1 MTRSSARRPRV
12 RTALGPVSTT
22 PGLDGS
28 AHDEEPGPD
37 PPLSPAR
44 LVLSTLVAF
53 AVILAAAAALGY
65 WFRAPL
71 LAAGLWF
78 VGTLGGPGI
87 AVSFFLADAFAL
99 PIPNDAILG
108 LGRAGHMP
116 SVPLVAWAFAGGMT
130 GGCTAWLLGRRLGRT
145 AAFVRFVAG
154 RGAGLHRS
162 LRRHGV
168 AVVVIAALT
177 PLPDSVAAWAAGST
191 GLPFAPFLAAST
203 LRIVRISASLL
214 LIDWGL
220 MSVT

>member
-1 MTRSSARRPRV
+1 
-12 RTALGPVSTT
+12 
-22 PGLDGS
+22 LDGS
-28 AHDEEPGPD
+28 AHDEEPAPGQPF
-37 PPLSPAR
+37 SPAR
-44 LVLSTLVAF
+44 LVISTLLAF
-53 AVILAAAAALGY
+53 LVIASAAAALGY
-65 WFRAPL
+65 WFRVPL
-71 LAAGLWF
+71 LAAGRWF

-87 AVSFFLADAFAL
+87 AVSFFVADAFAV

-116 SVPLVAWAFAGGMT
+116 TVPLLAWAFVGGMT
-130 GGCTAWLLGRRLGRT
+130 GGCIAWLLGRRLGRT
-145 AAFVRFVAG
+145 AALRRFVAG

-168 AVVVIAALT
+168 AVVIVAALT

-191 GLPFAPFLAAST
+191 GLPFAPFFAASL
-203 LRIVRISASLL
+203 LRIVRIAAALQ